1 MWTTCHSVLCALLDI
16 YIPSSLKS
24 GVYNIDKVYVIFPH
38 APAAGGTDT
47 VAYGPDS
54 EGNYSLHGYKWFTS
68 ATDANMAFTLA
79 RIVTDQGDVT
89 AVS

>member
-1 MWTTCHSVLCALLDI
+1 MKTTCHSVLCALLDI
-16 YIPSSLKS
+16 YIP
-24 GVYNIDKVYVIFPH
+24 KVVFIIIIVKVHVIFPH